1 MIAKLDPVIPMTSV
15 IQFYEQLSS
24 APDDKTRARLI
35 AEAFERMEERYPEVR
50 DLATQSGLNE
60 TELRLQKEIEI
71 VRKEIA
77 EAEGRLAKEIET
89 VRKEIVEI
97 EARLAKEI
105 EVVRK
110 EIVEA
115 EGRLAKEIETVR
127 KEIVEVEARLA
138 KEIETVRKEVVE
150 AEGRLTREI
159 EQVRASTLRW
169 LVSLMTGQTALIIA
183 ALFAIAGK

>member
-1 MIAKLDPVIPMTSV
+1 MTSV

-71 VRKEIA
+71 VRKE
-77 EAEGRLAKEIET
+77 
-89 VRKEIVEI
+89 V
-97 EARLAKEI
+97 
-105 EVVRK
+105 
-110 EIVEA
+110 VEA

-127 KEIVEVEARLA
+127 KEIAEVEARLA
-138 KEIETVRKEVVE
+138 REIEIIRKEVVE
-150 AEGRLTREI
+150 SEGRLTKEI
-159 EQVRASTLRW
+159 EQVRASALRW
-169 LVSLMTGQTALIIA
+169 LVGLMTGQTALIIA